1 MNVLIIPS
9 WYPSGAD
16 RLMGIYHKDFAKALA
31 KRKDINVNMLF
42 VDRQMLSHP
51 IKYVFMKKKEFI
63 KEENYNIYIKKML
76 DVKKINEDLQIRNYV
91 KVLDKAFKEYLKVNE
106 KPDVIQAMVSIPAGY
121 AACKL
126 GEKYNIPVV
135 ITEHASYFK
144 TFFEG
149 KNKKYGDY
157 ILEHAKFSTV
167 SNFMAKYIK
176 DLGYE
181 CEVIPNLVDVET
193 FKVKRKEV
201 KGIRLVI
208 ASAFRK
214 GKRLDDA
221 IEALKILVEE
231 KKLDARLTIIGE
243 GMDNYYQ
250 NRCHELKMDEYVDFV
265 GRKTKREI
273 AEILK
278 GHNIL
283 LITSQMETF
292 AIPGIEGL
300 ASGMPVV
307 ATKCLGPEEY
317 IDDKCG
323 RLVEIGNIEEMA
335 QAIIEVYGALDTFN
349 QDYLISVA
357 DKYSEKN
364 VIDKII
370 NVYKDVIKR

>member
-42 VDRQMLSHP
+42 IDRQMLSHP
-51 IKYVFMKKKEFI
+51 IKYLFMEKKELI
-63 KEENYNIYIKKML
+63 NEENYNIYIKKML

-91 KVLDKAFKEYLKVNE
+91 KTLDKAFKEYLKVNE

-135 ITEHASYFK
+135 VTEHASYFK

-149 KNKKYGDY
+149 KNKKYGNY
-157 ILEHAKFSTV
+157 VLAHARFSTV
-167 SNFMAKYIK
+167 SKFMAKHIK
-176 DLGYE
+176 DLGYA
-181 CEVIPNLVDVET
+181 CDVIPNLVDVEA
-193 FKVKRKEV
+193 FKVKRKKV

-208 ASAFRK
+208 VSAFRK

-273 AEILK
+273 VEILK
-278 GHNIL
+278 EHNIL

-317 IDDKCG
+317 IDERCG
-323 RLVEIGNIEEMA
+323 KLVDVGNIEEMV
-335 QAIIEVYGALDTFN
+335 QAIVEVYENLDNFN
-349 QDYLISVA
+349 QEYLIGVA

-370 NVYKDVIKR
+370 NVYKDVTKR

>member
-176 DLGYE
+176 NLGYE

-208 ASAFRK
+208 VSAFRK

-231 KKLDARLTIIGE
+231 KKLYARLTIIGE

-278 GHNIL
+278 EHNIL

-349 QDYLISVA
+349 QDYLVSVA

>member
-16 RLMGIYHKDFAKALA
+16 KLMGIYHKDFAKALA

-208 ASAFRK
+208 VSAFRK

>member
-51 IKYVFMKKKEFI
+51 IKYLFMKKKEFI

-135 ITEHASYFK
+135 VTEHASYFK

-208 ASAFRK
+208 VSAFRK

-278 GHNIL
+278 EHNIL

-323 RLVEIGNIEEMA
+323 RLVEIGNIEKMA

-349 QDYLISVA
+349 QDYLVSVA

>member
-193 FKVKRKEV
+193 FKVKRKKV

-208 ASAFRK
+208 VSAFRK

-250 NRCHELKMDEYVDFV
+250 NRCHELKMDKYVDFL
-265 GRKTKREI
+265 GRKTKSEI
-273 AEILK
+273 REILK
-278 GHNIL
+278 EHNIL

>member
-42 VDRQMLSHP
+42 IDRQMLSHP
-51 IKYVFMKKKEFI
+51 IKYLFMEKKELI
-63 KEENYNIYIKKML
+63 NEENYNIYIKKML

-91 KVLDKAFKEYLKVNE
+91 KTLDKAFKEYLKVNE

-135 ITEHASYFK
+135 VTEHASYFK

-149 KNKKYGDY
+149 KNKKYGNY
-157 ILEHAKFSTV
+157 VLAHARFSTV
-167 SNFMAKYIK
+167 SKFMAKHIK
-176 DLGYE
+176 DLGYA
-181 CEVIPNLVDVET
+181 CDVIPNLVDVEA
-193 FKVKRKEV
+193 FKVKRKKV

-208 ASAFRK
+208 VSAFRK

-278 GHNIL
+278 EHNIL

-317 IDDKCG
+317 IDERCG
-323 RLVEIGNIEEMA
+323 KLVDVGNIEEMA
-335 QAIIEVYGALDTFN
+335 QAIVEVYENLDNFN
-349 QDYLISVA
+349 QEYLIGVA